1 MPTYKNLSKAVKT
14 FYGVTF
20 LPGEVKSVSGY
31 INDRHFVKVAE
42 PKKKELEPIQTVV
55 KVEEPKQ
62 PIMKPIEEKK
72 KPTRKYTK
80 KSKKES

>member
-31 INDRHFVKVAE
+31 INDKHFIKVTVPE
-42 PKKKELEPIQTVV
+42 TREQTPIQTVV
-55 KVEEPKQ
+55 KEEPKT
-62 PIMKPIEEKK
+62 PIMKPVEEEK